1 MFRQIDDL
9 DVNYEVQGDGYPL
22 ILLHGG
28 GSRAQTFEEMVP
40 ILSKSFRVFTY
51 DLRGFGDTRRP
62 PEPKLS
68 YELWR
73 RDLVSFMDAFG
84 LTRVVLGG
92 WSLGGGVALE
102 FSVHHPE
109 RVSHLVIIGATS
121 PRLERSDRSG
131 FERRRALIEKGAT
144 QEQIVAETFDFTRKA
159 FSPHSIEHKPEAVEA
174 LRQEHLRN
182 NPRSYLEMLQANES
196 RVNIGGRL
204 GEIRCPTLIVAGEHD
219 GRTPVAMAE
228 DLNKAI
234 PPSFLKIIPDCGHF
248 YSYEQPEMVSNTI
261 LTFLHAFG
269 AAGEKG

>member
-9 DVNYEVQGDGYPL
+9 NVNYEVQGDGSPL

-51 DLRGFGDTRRP
+51 DLRGFGDTKRP

-92 WSLGGGVALE
+92 WSLGGGLALE
-102 FSVHHPE
+102 FGVHHPE

-144 QEQIVAETFDFTRKA
+144 QEQIVAETFDFTKKA
-159 FSPHSIEHKPEAVEA
+159 FSPTPSSTSQRRSRPFA
-174 LRQEHLRN
+174 RN
-182 NPRSYLEMLQANES
+182 ISATTPGPTS
-196 RVNIGGRL
+196 RCSR
-204 GEIRCPTLIVAGEHD
+204 PT
-219 GRTPVAMAE
+219 R
-228 DLNKAI
+228 
-234 PPSFLKIIPDCGHF
+234 
-248 YSYEQPEMVSNTI
+248 
-261 LTFLHAFG
+261 
-269 AAGEKG
+269 AA